1 MRKGWKIQSPAIIP
15 GLPTTHHLKSAI
27 HEGISIT
34 SMLVSDMSQWN
45 LCRLKRGGNGFIF
58 LGNCS
63 SWISMIHEAT
73 SNIMDFI
80 EKYPGLPFTI
90 PHARRLVSDTCLSF
104 RPIMWV
110 APRRE
115 TQQNLPDIFVC
126 IQRAFCIGLKTIVLS
141 YRLYQNLLESLI
153 FKKLTIW

>member
-110 APRRE
+110 APRRRNK
-115 TQQNLPDIFVC
+115 TCQTFSCVFSGHFVSVWKLLC
-126 IQRAFCIGLKTIVLS
+126 
-141 YRLYQNLLESLI
+141 YRIDYTRTCWNP
-153 FKKLTIW
+153 